1 MKQKSLKVNY
11 FYNMIFTCLNLIF
24 PLITA
29 PYVSRVLGPENLG
42 KVNFATAFANWFIL
56 LSAFG
61 TIAYGV
67 REVAK
72 VKEDKDKLNKL
83 FSELLVIKFFITLI
97 LIIVY
102 FFIIITI
109 GKFSNELNLYLIFS
123 VNIMLNIFNI
133 DWFYQG
139 IENYRYITIRSGG
152 LKLISII
159 SMFMMIKTEES
170 YVIYGAITIF
180 ASSFGNILNY
190 LYSKNFVSFTIKNID
205 IKRHLSKLIIFFMSS
220 LIVSCYT
227 MLDQILVGFLI
238 GDSGVAFLNR
248 CKQVIIITTSL
259 TLALNTVI
267 IPRATFYY
275 ENNRTEYDK
284 LISGSI
290 NYIYILTLPCM
301 VGIMFLSEEIMML
314 LGGEEFLQAS
324 KLLSI
329 MSVYILLNALSNWN
343 YNQILLPT
351 DNEKKGIK
359 TQVIMALVSIISNFI
374 LLPIIGYIGAGITSI
389 SVELL
394 GVIINMI
401 YTKKIR
407 DYKIITSNLIK
418 YIIGVFIMGLG
429 IIFIK
434 IKLIDYLNILF
445 VSLIVSPVIYFL
457 VLIGLKEK
465 NVTYMLTLV
474 KNIITNNRE

>member
-139 IENYRYITIRSGG
+139 IENYRYITVRSGA
-152 LKLISII
+152 LKLISLIA
-159 SMFMMIKTEES
+159 MFLMVKHPEDYIL
-170 YVIYGAITIF
+170 YGAISIF
-180 ASSFGNILNY
+180 ASSFGNVLNY
-190 LYSKNFVSFTIKNID
+190 LYSRNFVCFTLSHLN
-205 IKRHLSKLIIFFMSS
+205 IKRHLNRLIILFISS
-220 LIVSCYT
+220 ILTSCYST
-227 MLDQILVGFLI
+227 LDQLLVGFLV
-238 GDSGVAFLNR
+238 DNSAVAFVTR
-248 CKQVIIITTSL
+248 SKQVTSISTSL

-275 ENNRTEYDK
+275 KNDK
-284 LISGSI
+284 NKYNSLIFDSI
-290 NYIYILTLPCM
+290 NYIYILALPCM
-301 VGIMFLSEEIMML
+301 VGIMFLSKEIMML
-314 LGGEEFLQAS
+314 LGGIKFLEAS
-324 KLLSI
+324 PLLSL
-329 MSVYILLNALSNWN
+329 MSINILVLAIGTWN

-351 DNEKKGIK
+351 GNEKKGLK
-359 TQVIMALVSIISNFI
+359 TITFMAIISITCNFMLI
-374 LLPIIGYIGAGITSI
+374 RTIGYIGVGISWVATEI
-389 SVELL
+389 FGMITNL
-394 GVIINMI
+394 I
-401 YTKKIR
+401 YTKKIIK
-407 DYKIITSNLIK
+407 YKILTNEFLKYIISTFIVIITIILIKFRFDNYLVIITLSLIICPSLYFSNLI
-418 YIIGVFIMGLG
+418 L
-429 IIFIK
+429 
-434 IKLIDYLNILF
+434 
-445 VSLIVSPVIYFL
+445 
-457 VLIGLKEK
+457 LKEK
-465 NVTYMLTLV
+465 YTMQMLSAIKGKLLRYR
-474 KNIITNNRE
+474 N